1 MQPVLLEKPYWQEL
15 ESTNLLLQSGSRRW
29 ELPFSPFLLLFS
41 AGSPPMEWCCL
52 PWSGSPSSQA
62 CSEAPLLGH
71 SRHCQDNWNHLISI
85 SLRWPRR
92 KEEAKS
98 SLQSV
103 SRLHCEQ
110 CIRETGSSLLSVSA
124 ITYKGE
130 PNVLVGDVLDQRLE
144 LHPVPELLLLPT
156 MLIGFQRFFS
166 RVEILLWAS
175 TVISCIHCSW
185 KIGQSLQVKILHVG
199 VRWDQRH
206 PEANRLEILK
216 LSLRTCVTVR
226 KYLKDN
232 KIL

>member
-1 MQPVLLEKPYWQEL
+1 MK
-15 ESTNLLLQSGSRRW
+15 
-29 ELPFSPFLLLFS
+29 
-41 AGSPPMEWCCL
+41 WCCL
-52 PWSGSPSSQA
+52 PLSGSPSSQA
-62 CSEAPLLGH
+62 CSEAPFLGR
-71 SRHCQDNWNHLISI
+71 SRHCQDNWNHLTSI

-92 KEEAKS
+92 KEKAKS
-98 SLQSV
+98 SLQRV

-124 ITYKGE
+124 IMYKGE

-144 LHPVPELLLLPT
+144 LHPVPGLLLLPT

-175 TVISCIHCSW
+175 TVTSCIHCSW
-185 KIGQSLQVKILHVG
+185 KTDQSLQVNDCIWRAK
-199 VRWDQRH
+199 WDQRH

-216 LSLRTCVTVR
+216 LSLRTRVTVR